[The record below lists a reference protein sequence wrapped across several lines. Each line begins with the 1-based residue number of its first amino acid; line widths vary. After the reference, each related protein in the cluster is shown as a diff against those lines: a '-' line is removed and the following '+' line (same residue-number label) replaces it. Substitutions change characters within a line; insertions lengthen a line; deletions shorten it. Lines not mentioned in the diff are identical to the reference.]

1 MRVISMV
8 STEVSRAMNGIF
20 CARRMRA
27 TIWPMRPMPA
37 ITTRGVSVWICLYC
51 SGTSRAGCG
60 RLRARAQP
68 SISSGVMA
76 IDRVMVISSRS

>member
-1 MRVISMV
+1 MA

-20 CARRMRA
+20 CARRMRD
-27 TIWPMRPMPA
+27 TICPMRPMPM
-37 ITTRGVSVWICLYC
+37 ITTRGVPASMALYC
-51 SGTSRAGCG
+51 SGTSRVGCG

-76 IDRVMVISSRS
+76 IDRVMVISSKS